1 MHIRFNLQIALKL
14 KTMRKFQL
22 FLFCM
27 FFCLTAFA
35 QKQYKLNSPDGQLQT
50 NIVAGKQLTYDITLN
65 GKTILEASPLAMQLD
80 NGEVWGENDKPSSAK
95 QKSVNEKVAS
105 PFYRASELANVYNEL
120 TLQFKGFNVVFRAYN
135 DGIAYR
141 FVNRGKKPFKVIDEV
156 VDYHFPYDA
165 EATVPYVKARK
176 NEGYNAQ
183 FFNSFENQ
191 YTTAKLSKL
200 EKEKLSFLP
209 LIVTLEDQVRVCITE
224 VDLENYPGLYLKTG
238 NGTNQLLGDFA
249 PYPKSVEQGGHNML
263 QMVVKEHENFIAK
276 VDQPRN
282 FPWRVAIVTKND
294 VDLAS
299 SNLSYVLA
307 EPSRLN
313 DISWIKPGKIAWDW
327 WNNWNLDGVDFE
339 TGVNNAT
346 YKAYIDFA
354 SKNGIEYVILDEGW
368 AVNKKA
374 DLMQVVP
381 EIDLKE
387 LVAHANKKNVGLVL
401 WAGYHAFNRDMENV
415 CRHYSEMG
423 IKGFKVDFMD
433 RDDQEMTAFNYR
445 AAEMAAK
452 YKLILDLHG
461 THKPAGLNRTY
472 PNVLN
477 FEGVNGLEQVK
488 WSTPKELDQV
498 KYDVMI
504 PFIRQVA
511 GPMDYT
517 QGAMRNASKG
527 NYFPSNSEPM
537 SQGTRC
543 RQLALYMILES
554 PFNML
559 CDSPSNYEREQE
571 CTDFISTI
579 PTVWEESIVL
589 EGKMGEYI
597 VTARRSGDTW
607 YIGGLT
613 DWNARDI
620 ELDLSFL
627 GSKTYNGKLFKDGVN
642 AHRSGRDYKAVNLQ
656 AKKGDKI
663 KIHLAPGGGFALTLK

>member
-1 MHIRFNLQIALKL
+1 MKTLKIFIFCALCSL
-14 KTMRKFQL
+14 VAQ
-22 FLFCM
+22 
-27 FFCLTAFA
+27 A
-35 QKQYKLNSPDGQLQT
+35 QKQYQLASPDGKLQT
-50 NIVAGKQLTYDITLN
+50 NITIGKQLTYDITFHN
-65 GKTILEASPLAMQLD
+65 QQILEASPLTMTLD
-80 NGEVWGENDKPSSAK
+80 NGEVWGENDKPSKASR
-95 QKSVNEKVAS
+95 KSVTGKIAS
-105 PFYRASELANVYNEL
+105 PFYRASELTEQYNEL
-120 TLQFKGFNVVFRAYN
+120 TLQFKGFNVEFRAYD

-141 FVNRGKKPFKVIDEV
+141 FVNKNKKPFQVVNEL

-165 EATVPYVKARK
+165 EATVPYVRGRSDE
-176 NEGYNAQ
+176 NYEAQ

-191 YTTAKLSKL
+191 YTIAKISELDK
-200 EKEKLSFLP
+200 KRISFLP
-209 LIVTLEDQVRVCITE
+209 LIVTLENNVRVCITE
-224 VDLENYPGLYLKTG
+224 VNLEDYPGLYL
-238 NGTNQLLGDFA
+238 GTPKDGHRLTGDFA
-249 PYPKSVEQGGHNML
+249 PYPKRVEQGGHNML
-263 QMVVKEHENFIAK
+263 QMLVKERENYIAK
-276 VDQPRN
+276 VNKPRN
-282 FPWRVAIVTKND
+282 FPWRVAIVTDEDKE
-294 VDLAS
+294 LAS
-299 SNLSYVLA
+299 SNLSYLLA
-307 EPSRLN
+307 EPSRLD

-327 WNNWNLDGVDFE
+327 WNNWNLDGVDFK

-381 EIDLKE
+381 EINLEE
-387 LVAHANKKNVGLVL
+387 LVAYANGKNVGLVL

-433 RDDQEMTAFNYR
+433 RDDQDMTAFNYR

-488 WSTPKELDQV
+488 WSKADELDQV
-498 KYDVMI
+498 KYDVQI
-504 PFIRQVA
+504 PFLRQVA

-517 QGAMRNASKG
+517 QGAMRNAAKG
-527 NYFPSNSEPM
+527 NYFPCNSEPM

-559 CDSPSNYEREQE
+559 CDTPSNYEREQE
-571 CTDFISTI
+571 CTDFISAI
-579 PTVWEESIVL
+579 PTVWNETIVL
-589 EGKMGEYI
+589 DGKVGEYI
-597 VTARRSGDTW
+597 ITARRSGDTW

-613 DWNARDI
+613 DWNARDLEI
-620 ELDLSFL
+620 DLSFL
-627 GSKTYNGKLFKDGVN
+627 GDKNYQGKLFKDGVN
-642 AHRSGRDYKAVNLQ
+642 AHRSGRDYQATSIQ
-656 AKKGDKI
+656 AKKGDKM
-663 KIHLAPGGGFALTLK
+663 KVHLAPGGGFALVLK

>member
-1 MHIRFNLQIALKL
+1 MKAFRILALFALCALSAQAQKAYQLASPDGKL
-14 KTMRKFQL
+14 KT
-22 FLFCM
+22 
-27 FFCLTAFA
+27 TINTGA
-35 QKQYKLNSPDGQLQT
+35 
-50 NIVAGKQLTYDITLN
+50 QLTYDITFN
-65 GKTILEASPLAMQLD
+65 GQQVLQASPLSMTLD
-80 NGEVWGENDKPSSAK
+80 NGEVWGENDKPSK
-95 QKSVNEKVAS
+95 VTRKSVDGEIKS
-105 PFYRASELANVYNEL
+105 PFYRAEELDEEYNEM
-120 TLQFKGFNVVFRAYN
+120 TLQFKGFNVVFRAYD

-141 FVNRGKKPFKVIDEV
+141 FVNRTKKPFNV
-156 VDYHFPYDA
+156 VDELVDYRFPTDA
-165 EATVPYVKARK
+165 TASVPYVKPRK
-176 NEGYNAQ
+176 GVNKYA
-183 FFNSFENQ
+183 NSFEN
-191 YTTAKLSKL
+191 YYANVPLSKVDQ
-200 EKEKLSFLP
+200 EKLVFLP
-209 LIVTLEDQVRVCITE
+209 IVVSMDNNVKVCITE
-224 VDLENYPGLYLKTG
+224 VDLENYPGLYLTG
-238 NGTNQLLGDFA
+238 QGNTQLLGDFA
-249 PYPKSVEQGGHNML
+249 PYPKKQEQGGHNML
-263 QMVVKEHENFIAK
+263 QMNVLEVEDYIAK

-282 FPWRVAIVTKND
+282 FPWRVAIVTDEDKE
-294 VDLAS
+294 LAS
-299 SNLSYVLA
+299 SNLSYLLA
-307 EPSRLN
+307 EPSRLE

-327 WNNWNLDGVDFE
+327 WNAWNLDGVDFE
-339 TGVNNAT
+339 TGVNNDT

-368 AVNKKA
+368 AVNLKA

-381 EIDLKE
+381 EINLEE
-387 LVAHANKKNVGLVL
+387 LIAYATKKNVGLVL

-415 CRHYSEMG
+415 CRHYAEMG

-559 CDSPSNYEREQE
+559 CDSPSNYKREQE

-579 PTVWEESIVL
+579 PTVWDESIVL
-589 EGKMGEYI
+589 DGKMGEYI
-597 VTARRSGDTW
+597 VTARRSGDIW

-613 DWNARDI
+613 DWNARDL